1 MQVLFM
7 QFKVWGRRVE
17 DLCKMLPD
25 SIHCHYFIHAGLLHA
40 HHELVQ
46 WRRCCCLQMK
56 TSVFCLLL
64 PLHFLSAYF
73 AEMSFPPILSN
84 LVHKGAS
91 VKWAYI
97 SPNDTIRMRY
107 YSTHMKSIFVS
118 VFNLCEISLTLGH
131 GLRNSL
137 FTVSYKRSWEF
148 PGLMYLIFN
157 ASIAIVAVVQNF
169 WFPRTMHS
177 PMMPVWKLRLNLSQY
192 IVHCQRL

>member
-1 MQVLFM
+1 MRPAYNKVLDEHKYSWLCLTESQLSNKGLSLTQVLFM

-17 DLCKMLPD
+17 DLCKMLPG

-46 WRRCCCLQMK
+46 WRGCCCLQMK

-84 LVHKGAS
+84 LVHKEAS

-97 SPNDTIRMRY
+97 SPNDTIR
-107 YSTHMKSIFVS
+107 
-118 VFNLCEISLTLGH
+118 
-131 GLRNSL
+131 
-137 FTVSYKRSWEF
+137 
-148 PGLMYLIFN
+148 
-157 ASIAIVAVVQNF
+157 
-169 WFPRTMHS
+169 
-177 PMMPVWKLRLNLSQY
+177 LNLSQY